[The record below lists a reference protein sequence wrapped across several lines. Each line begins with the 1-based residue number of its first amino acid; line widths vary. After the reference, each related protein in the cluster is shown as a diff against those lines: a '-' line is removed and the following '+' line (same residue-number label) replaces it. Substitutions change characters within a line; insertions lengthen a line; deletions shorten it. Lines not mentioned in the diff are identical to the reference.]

1 MDFFLLYPILLLK
14 HILDDYQLI
23 KPAGISVIK
32 PQYMAIFFRKLFFDS
47 NYNYTTFKLLFKAYA
62 LSTYRSDE
70 KYLNF

>member
-32 PQYMAIFFRKLFFDS
+32 PQYMAIFFLE
-47 NYNYTTFKLLFKAYA
+47 NYSLIAITITPL
-62 LSTYRSDE
+62 
-70 KYLNF
+70 LNFCSKHTHFPHIEVMKNI